1 MESPLTFSYD
11 VEGDILYVHC
21 VTPYAE
27 QESDD
32 LGDGVIA
39 RMNPNTGAVE
49 NLEILFFSSR
59 FQKLG
64 DEFAVPLTSRMSA
77 PLAG

>member
-11 VEGDILYVHC
+11 VEGDILYVHS
-21 VTPYAE
+21 VVPYAE
-27 QESDD
+27 QNSDD

-39 RMNPNTGAVE
+39 RMNPITGAVE
-49 NLEILFFSSR
+49 NLEILLFSSR
-59 FQKLG
+59 FSTLG
-64 DEFAVPLTSRMSA
+64 DKLPLPITAQMSA